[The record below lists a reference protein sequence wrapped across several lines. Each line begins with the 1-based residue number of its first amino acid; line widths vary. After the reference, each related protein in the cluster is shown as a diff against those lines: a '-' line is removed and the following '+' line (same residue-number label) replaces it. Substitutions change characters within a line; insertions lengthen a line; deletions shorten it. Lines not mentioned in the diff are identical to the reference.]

1 MPTELV
7 TQLPVLPSAHLP
19 DCPSARLPICPP
31 AHLPV
36 LPSAHLP
43 ACPSAR
49 VPRLLITG
57 GTGTFGGAIARQ
69 LAESGVTGK
78 ALVRDPDRAK
88 SLSDLGFEIVVGDL
102 TEPES
107 LRAAIEGV
115 DRILLWSGND
125 PRQVAAQS
133 NLIEA
138 AVASGG
144 GDAARARH
152 VVKVSAH
159 SAGLTPPVSFG
170 VAHRAIEEQVQRS
183 GLSWTIVRPYLFMQ
197 NFVRFALRTVSRGK
211 VIAPVKDARIA
222 MVDMRDVAAV
232 AVRALTED
240 HHVDKTYEVSGPETL
255 SFGRAT
261 HIISHVTGRQ
271 VTHINPP
278 RILTGLLLKTMTDL
292 SSREIP
298 LVLQLFDSIRAGD
311 QDRVTDVFAQVV
323 GQIPRTFD
331 DYVREHGGVWG

>member
-1 MPTELV
+1 MPK
-7 TQLPVLPSAHLP
+7 
-19 DCPSARLPICPP
+19 
-31 AHLPV
+31 
-36 LPSAHLP
+36 
-43 ACPSAR
+43 
-49 VPRLLITG
+49 LLITG
-57 GTGTFGGAIARQ
+57 GTGTLGGAIARQ

-78 ALVRDPDRAK
+78 ALVRGPDRAE

-107 LRAAIEGV
+107 LPAAIDGV
-115 DRILLWSGND
+115 DTILLWSGND

-138 AVASGG
+138 AVAAG
-144 GDAARARH
+144 ARH
-152 VVKVSAH
+152 LVMVSAH
-159 SAGLTPPVSFG
+159 TAGLTPPVSFG
-170 VAHRAIEEQVQRS
+170 VAHRAIEEQIQRS
-183 GLSWTIVRPYLFMQ
+183 GISWTIVRPYLFMQ
-197 NFVRFALRTVSRGK
+197 NFVRFALKIVSRGK
-211 VIAPVKDARIA
+211 VIAPVKDAGIA

-232 AVRALTED
+232 VVRALTED

-261 HIISHVTGRQ
+261 HIISHVTGKQ

-298 LVLQLFDSIRAGD
+298 LVLQLFDSISAGD

-331 DYVREHGGVWG
+331 DYVREHVEEFRG

>member
-1 MPTELV
+1 M
-7 TQLPVLPSAHLP
+7 
-19 DCPSARLPICPP
+19 
-31 AHLPV
+31 
-36 LPSAHLP
+36 
-43 ACPSAR
+43 
-49 VPRLLITG
+49 
-57 GTGTFGGAIARQ
+57 
-69 LAESGVTGK
+69 TGK

-107 LRAAIEGV
+107 LPAALDGV

-125 PRQVAAQS
+125 PRQVAVQS

-138 AVASGG
+138 AVAAGT
-144 GDAARARH
+144 RH

-159 SAGLTPPVSFG
+159 TAGLTPPVSFG
-170 VAHRAIEEQVQRS
+170 VAHRVIEEQVQRS

-197 NFVRFALRTVSRGK
+197 NFVRFALKVVSRGK
-211 VIAPVKDARIA
+211 VIAPVNDSGIA
-222 MVDMRDVAAV
+222 MVDMGDVAAV

-240 HHVDKTYEVSGPETL
+240 HHIDKTYEVSGPETL

-261 HIISHVTGRQ
+261 HIVSHVTGKR

-278 RILTGLLLKTMTDL
+278 RVLTGLLLRTVTDL
-292 SSREIP
+292 SSPEIP

-311 QDRVTDVFAQVV
+311 HDRVTDVFAQVV

-331 DYVREHGGVWG
+331 DYVREHVEEFRG

>member
-1 MPTELV
+1 M
-7 TQLPVLPSAHLP
+7 
-19 DCPSARLPICPP
+19 
-31 AHLPV
+31 
-36 LPSAHLP
+36 
-43 ACPSAR
+43 
-49 VPRLLITG
+49 
-57 GTGTFGGAIARQ
+57 
-69 LAESGVTGK
+69 TGK

-107 LRAAIEGV
+107 LPAAIDGV

-125 PRQVAAQS
+125 PRQVAAES
-133 NLIEA
+133 NLIET
-138 AVASGG
+138 AVATGEVG
-144 GDAARARH
+144 RH

-159 SAGLTPPVSFG
+159 TAGLTPPVSFG
-170 VAHRAIEEQVQRS
+170 VAHRAIEEQLRHS
-183 GLSWTIVRPYLFMQ
+183 GLSCTIVRPYLFMQ
-197 NFVRFALRTVSRGK
+197 HLVRFALKVVSHGK
-211 VIAPVKDARIA
+211 VIAPVKDAGIA

-232 AVRALTED
+232 AVRALTKD
-240 HHVDKTYEVSGPETL
+240 QHADKTYEVSGPETL

-261 HIISHVTGRQ
+261 HIISHVTGKQ

-278 RILTGLLLKTMTDL
+278 RILAGLLLRTMTDL

-331 DYVREHGGVWG
+331 DYVREHVEEFRG

>member
-1 MPTELV
+1 MGYEPRATSREPRAKLR
-7 TQLPVLPSAHLP
+7 LGPASSS
-19 DCPSARLPICPP
+19 CPPARLSVCQPAQLPICPT
-31 AHLPV
+31 
-36 LPSAHLP
+36 
-43 ACPSAR
+43 AR

-57 GTGTFGGAIARQ
+57 GTGTFGGTIARQ

-78 ALVRDPDRAK
+78 ALVRGPDRAE
-88 SLSDLGFEIVVGDL
+88 SLSDLGFEIVAGDL

-107 LRAAIEGV
+107 LPAAIDGV

-125 PRQVAAQS
+125 PHQVAAQRT
-133 NLIEA
+133 LIDA
-138 AVASGG
+138 AVAAGV
-144 GDAARARH
+144 RH
-152 VVKVSAH
+152 VVMVSAH

-170 VAHRAIEEQVQRS
+170 VAHHAIEEQVQRS

-197 NFVRFALRTVSRGK
+197 NFVRFALKIVSRGK
-211 VIAPVKDARIA
+211 VIAPVNDAGVA
-222 MVDMRDVAAV
+222 MVDMHDVAAV

-240 HHVDKTYEVSGPETL
+240 HHVDKTYEVSGPEAL
-255 SFGRAT
+255 SFARAT
-261 HIISHVTGRQ
+261 HIISHVTGKQ

-331 DYVREHGGVWG
+331 DYVREHVEVFGG